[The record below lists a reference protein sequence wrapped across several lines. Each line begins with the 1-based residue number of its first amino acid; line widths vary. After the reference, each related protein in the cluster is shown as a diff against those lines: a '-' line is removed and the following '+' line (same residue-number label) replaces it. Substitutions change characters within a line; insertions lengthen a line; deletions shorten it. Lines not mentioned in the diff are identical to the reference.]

1 MAKVIPFDSSTD
13 IKKMSEFINDS
24 DGLLCHDSDVYRELR
39 EYFKPLADSWL
50 EKTINRYVLAGK
62 SELLLAQFNE
72 QLRISERM
80 EMLFGKILK
89 YEITASSA
97 QKRDLTIIEGIRET
111 VRIKKDGIKEGMD
124 DFKRGYMRIKSKNPV
139 NIYISDEDKE
149 QNFKECLEKWVEL
162 SKDESVTDFAKSLKR
177 DSEISFKIKKDIL
190 KQKTD
195 YEKILSE
202 LIFGFKRDIILSEI
216 GTFEEMI
223 NHSINLLEQS
233 ENQDVNEFAAFVNG
247 VYEELLSVIKNT
259 GIEIIKPK
267 PYEMFNSREN
277 EVLIAEES
285 DSFDKGQIIK
295 TVLCGY
301 KQGGTVILRA
311 NVIAAK

>member
-1 MAKVIPFDSSTD
+1 MVRDFLFDGDKSE
-13 IKKMSEFINDS
+13 IKKLSEFIKNSDALSCLDS
-24 DGLLCHDSDVYRELR
+24 DSYRDFR

-50 EKTINRYVLAGK
+50 EKNISRYILAGK

-80 EMLFGKILK
+80 EMLFGKILAHNI
-89 YEITASSA
+89 EICVKNQDA
-97 QKRDLTIIEGIRET
+97 TIIEGIKET
-111 VRIKKDGIKEGMD
+111 IRIKKDGIKEGMN
-124 DFKRGYMRIKSKNPV
+124 DFRCGYMKIKSKNPLSI
-139 NIYISDEDKE
+139 NISEEEKED
-149 QNFKECLEKWVEL
+149 NFKECLEKWVEL

-177 DSEISFKIKKDIL
+177 DSEVSFKIKKDIL

-195 YEKILSE
+195 YEKALSGLILD
-202 LIFGFKRDIILSEI
+202 FKRNIILSEI

-223 NHSINLLEQS
+223 NHSVSLLECS
-233 ENQDVNEFAAFVNG
+233 EEQVVKEFAALVKD
-247 VYEELLSVIKNT
+247 VYDELLLVIRST
-259 GIEIIKPK
+259 GIEIIKPE

-285 DSFDKGQIIK
+285 EGFDKGQIIK

-301 KQGGTVILRA
+301 KQGDTVILRA
-311 NVIAAK
+311 NVIAAR